1 MRNPPLKKLLPL
13 LAVAA
18 VTLVGCNPP
27 PTGPSLAPGGQ
38 SVPSSGRI
46 MSGTV
51 QGAKLGATTKIAL
64 SGSFT
69 NGQGGKI
76 DALGRPITGDATVI
90 ASVPVKEGK
99 YAMDLPAVPVGA
111 VAGGFEVLA
120 YNDANNN
127 STIDEG
133 EYKAKGNGSQIV
145 FAAVL
150 GYNVLNTT
158 ATALTDAL
166 ALDKVNVVFN

>member
-1 MRNPPLKKLLPL
+1 MRIPTLKKLLPF
-13 LAVAA
+13 LAAAA

-38 SVPSSGRI
+38 AVPNSGRI
-46 MSGTV
+46 MAGTV
-51 QGAKLGATTKIAL
+51 QGAKVGPTTKIAL
-64 SGSFT
+64 SGAYS
-69 NGQGGKI
+69 NGQGAKI
-76 DALGRPITGDATVI
+76 DALGRPVTGEGTVI

-111 VAGGFEVLA
+111 VAGGFEVLV

-127 STIDEG
+127 NTIDAG
-133 EYKAKGNGSQIV
+133 EDKVKGNGSQIV
-145 FAAVL
+145 YAALL

-158 ATALTDAL
+158 ASAITDAL
-166 ALDKVNVVFN
+166 ALDKVNVSFN